1 MVFAAAWLARISK
14 TPTSTALCSL
24 AMRTASRIVG
34 AFSGAALVTRWSGR
48 RALGYRRS
56 LSTTPAENW
65 RKESDRKNVETA
77 GITFRVRVSR
87 GALQHVDTTGRV
99 SVNETHNIR

>member
-1 MVFAAAWLARISK
+1 MVFAAARLARISK
-14 TPTSTALCSL
+14 TPTSTAL
-24 AMRTASRIVG
+24 AMRTVSRIVG
-34 AFSGAALVTRWSGR
+34 AFSGAALVTRWNGR
-48 RALGYRRS
+48 HSVRHRRS

-99 SVNETHNIR
+99 PVKETR